1 MTANEGSIIRT
12 VRKAS
17 TMDPMCRRYGHTMT
31 IEYFPD
37 AKLYTCTRCGF
48 SYKQRLLF

>member
-1 MTANEGSIIRT
+1 MTEHSVMIRT
-12 VRKAS
+12 VSKPP
-17 TMDPMCRRYGHTMT
+17 MDPMCKRYGHTMM

-48 SYKQRLLF
+48 SYEQRLIW